1 MITPL
6 RRVGIVV
13 LAMFAALFVS
23 SSVIHVVA
31 SEDIAEDSRNVRTLY
46 ESFSAERGQ
55 ILVGGVPIARSI
67 PVDTQFK
74 FLRTYSDGELYAPV
88 VGYYTLNQGN
98 AGIESALNSV
108 LTGQANS
115 QAFEQL
121 VALVTGTTPEGASV
135 ALTIDPALQQ
145 VAWDA
150 LGDRRGAVVALDP
163 ATGRIL
169 AMVSKPSFD
178 PTPLASHQGSIVLD
192 AYNLLNEDPANPL
205 ANRAIAGDQYF
216 PGSVFKVIMMAAA
229 LESGRY
235 SADSEFPNPAELA
248 LPLSTDTIKNSGGRL
263 CGGEETVTLEEAFR
277 LSCNIPYADL
287 GLELGENTIGS
298 LADAFGFG
306 ATLEIP
312 LRVTPSTFPRGMDQ
326 AQLMLASFGQYDVRV
341 TPLQVAMM
349 SAAIANNGDL
359 MRPNLVD
366 SIIAPNLRVLQG
378 FEPALYSS
386 PVSPSTAR
394 ELTRMMVGNV
404 SQGVANNAAIVG
416 MDVAGKTGTAE
427 TGLDN
432 GRSFWFTGFAPADA
446 PQVVVAVVVE
456 GDAAEGSGNSVAA
469 PIARRVM
476 EAVIKG

>member
-229 LESGRY
+229 LDSGRY
-235 SADSEFPNPAELA
+235 SAESEFPNPAELA

-277 LSCNIPYADL
+277 LSCNIPYAEL

>member
-55 ILVGGVPIARSI
+55 ILVGGVPVARSI

-74 FLRTYSDGELYAPV
+74 FLRTYSDGEIYAPV

-98 AGIESALNSV
+98 AGIESALNGV

-121 VALVTGTTPEGASV
+121 VALVTGTSPEGASV

-178 PTPLASHQGSIVLD
+178 PNPLASHQSSVVLD
-192 AYNLLNEDPANPL
+192 AYTMLNDDPANPL

-216 PGSVFKVIMMAAA
+216 PGSVFKILMMAAA
-229 LESGRY
+229 LDSGRY
-235 SADSEFPNPAELA
+235 SAESEFPNPAELA

-263 CGGEETVTLEEAFR
+263 CGGGETVTLEEAFR
-277 LSCNIPYADL
+277 LSCNIPYAEL

-326 AQLMLASFGQYDVRV
+326 AQLMLSSFGQYDVRV

-359 MRPNLVD
+359 MRPNLID

-378 FEPALYSS
+378 FEPTIYSS
-386 PVSPSTAR
+386 PVSPSTAL

-404 SQGVANNAAIVG
+404 SQGVASNAAIVG

-427 TGLDN
+427 TGLDT

-456 GDAAEGSGNSVAA
+456 GDDSEGSGNSVAA
-469 PIARRVM
+469 PIARKVM
-476 EAVIKG
+476 EAVINR

>member
-55 ILVGGVPIARSI
+55 ILVGGVPVARSI

-74 FLRTYSDGELYAPV
+74 FMRTYSDGELYAPV

-98 AGIESALNSV
+98 AGIESALNGV

-121 VALVTGTTPEGASV
+121 VALVTGTSPEGASV
-135 ALTIDPALQQ
+135 ALTIDPSLQQ

-178 PTPLASHQGSIVLD
+178 PNPLASHQSSVVLD
-192 AYNLLNEDPANPL
+192 AYTMLNDDPANPL

-216 PGSVFKVIMMAAA
+216 PGSVFKILMMAAA
-229 LESGRY
+229 LDSGRY
-235 SADSEFPNPAELA
+235 SAESEFPNPAELA

-263 CGGEETVTLEEAFR
+263 CGGGETVTLEEAFR
-277 LSCNIPYADL
+277 LSCNIPYAEL

-326 AQLMLASFGQYDVRV
+326 AQLMLSSFGQYDVRV

-378 FEPALYSS
+378 FEPTIYSS
-386 PVSPSTAR
+386 PVSPSTAL

-404 SQGVANNAAIVG
+404 SQGVASNAAIVG

-427 TGLDN
+427 TGLDT

-456 GDAAEGSGNSVAA
+456 GDDSEGSGNSVAA
-469 PIARRVM
+469 PIARKVM
-476 EAVIKG
+476 EAVINR

>member
-98 AGIESALNSV
+98 AGIESALNAV

-135 ALTIDPALQQ
+135 ALTIDPAVQQ

-150 LGDRRGAVVALDP
+150 LGDQRGAVVALDP

-178 PTPLASHQGSIVLD
+178 PNPLASHQSSVVLD
-192 AYNLLNEDPANPL
+192 AYNTLNDDPANPL

-216 PGSVFKVIMMAAA
+216 PGSVFKVLMMAAA
-229 LESGRY
+229 LDSGRY
-235 SADSEFPNPAELA
+235 SAESEFPNPAELA

-277 LSCNIPYADL
+277 LSCNIPYAEL

-326 AQLMLASFGQYDVRV
+326 AQLMLSSFGQYDVRV

-378 FEPALYSS
+378 FEPAVYSS

-394 ELTRMMVGNV
+394 DLTRMMVGNV
-404 SQGVANNAAIVG
+404 SQGVASNAAIVG
-416 MDVAGKTGTAE
+416 INVAGKTGTAE
-427 TGLDN
+427 TGIDT
-432 GRSFWFTGFAPADA
+432 GRSFWFTGFAPAEA

-456 GDAAEGSGNSVAA
+456 GDRSEGSGNSVAA
-469 PIARRVM
+469 PIARKIM
-476 EAVIKG
+476 EAVIKR

>member
-31 SEDIAEDSRNVRTLY
+31 SEDIALDSRNVRTLY

-55 ILVGGVPIARSI
+55 ILVGGVPVARSI
-67 PVDTQFK
+67 PVETQFK
-74 FLRTYSDGELYAPV
+74 FLRTYSDSELYAPV

-121 VALVTGTTPEGASV
+121 IALVTGTTPEGASV
-135 ALTIDPALQQ
+135 ALTIDPKIQRI
-145 VAWDA
+145 AWDA
-150 LGDRRGAVVALDP
+150 LGDQRGAVVALDP

-178 PTPLASHQGSIVLD
+178 PNPLASHQNSVVLD
-192 AYNLLNEDPANPL
+192 AYNTLSDDPSNPL
-205 ANRAIAGDQYF
+205 ANRVIAGDQYF
-216 PGSVFKVIMMAAA
+216 PGSVFKVLMVAAA
-229 LESGRY
+229 LDSGRY
-235 SADSEFPNPAELA
+235 SAESEFPNPPELA
-248 LPLSTDTIKNSGGRL
+248 LPLSTDTVKNSGGRL

-277 LSCNIPYADL
+277 LSCNIPFAEL
-287 GLELGENTIGS
+287 GLELGENAIGS

-326 AQLMLASFGQYDVRV
+326 AQLMLSSFGQYDVRV

-366 SIIAPNLRVLQG
+366 SIIAPNLRVLQD
-378 FEPALYSS
+378 FQPTIYSS

-394 ELTRMMVGNV
+394 ELTRMMVSNV
-404 SQGVANNAAIVG
+404 SQGVASNAAILGV
-416 MDVAGKTGTAE
+416 DVAGKTGTAE
-427 TGLDN
+427 TGLDT
-432 GRSFWFTGFAPADA
+432 GRSFWFTGFAPAEA

-456 GDAAEGSGNSVAA
+456 GDRSEGSGNSVAA
-469 PIARRVM
+469 PIARKVM
-476 EAVIKG
+476 AAVMSG

>member
-98 AGIESALNSV
+98 AGIESALNAV

-135 ALTIDPALQQ
+135 ALTIDPAVQQ

-150 LGDRRGAVVALDP
+150 LGDQRGAVVALDP

-178 PTPLASHQGSIVLD
+178 PNPLASHQSSVVLD
-192 AYNLLNEDPANPL
+192 AYNTLNDDPANPL

-216 PGSVFKVIMMAAA
+216 PGSVFKVLMMAAA
-229 LESGRY
+229 LDSGRY
-235 SADSEFPNPAELA
+235 SAESEFPNPAELA

-277 LSCNIPYADL
+277 LSCNIPYAEL

-326 AQLMLASFGQYDVRV
+326 AQLMLSSFGQYDVRV

-378 FEPALYSS
+378 FEPAVYSS

-404 SQGVANNAAIVG
+404 SQGVASNAAIVG

-427 TGLDN
+427 TGIDT
-432 GRSFWFTGFAPADA
+432 GRSFWFTGFAPAEA

-456 GDAAEGSGNSVAA
+456 GDRSEGSGNSVAA
-469 PIARRVM
+469 PIARKIM
-476 EAVIKG
+476 EAVIKR

>member
-235 SADSEFPNPAELA
+235 SAESEFPNPAELA

-277 LSCNIPYADL
+277 LSCNIPYAEL

>member
-31 SEDIAEDSRNVRTLY
+31 SEDIALDSRNVRTLY

-55 ILVGGVPIARSI
+55 ILVGGVPVARSI
-67 PVDTQFK
+67 PVETQFK
-74 FLRTYSDGELYAPV
+74 FLRTYSDSELYAPV

-121 VALVTGTTPEGASV
+121 IALVTGTTPEGASV
-135 ALTIDPALQQ
+135 ALTIDPKIQRI
-145 VAWDA
+145 AWDA
-150 LGDRRGAVVALDP
+150 LGDQRGAVVALDP

-178 PTPLASHQGSIVLD
+178 PNPLASHQNSVVLD
-192 AYNLLNEDPANPL
+192 AYNTLSDDPSNPL
-205 ANRAIAGDQYF
+205 ANRVIAGDQYF
-216 PGSVFKVIMMAAA
+216 PGSVFKVLMVAAA
-229 LESGRY
+229 LDSGRY
-235 SADSEFPNPAELA
+235 SAESEFPNPPELA
-248 LPLSTDTIKNSGGRL
+248 LPLSTDTVKNSGGRL

-277 LSCNIPYADL
+277 LSCNIPFAEL
-287 GLELGENTIGS
+287 GLELGENAIGS

-326 AQLMLASFGQYDVRV
+326 AQLMLSSFGQYDVRV

-366 SIIAPNLRVLQG
+366 SIIAPNLRVLQD
-378 FEPALYSS
+378 FQPTIYSS

-394 ELTRMMVGNV
+394 ELTRMMVSNV
-404 SQGVANNAAIVG
+404 SQGVASNAAILGV
-416 MDVAGKTGTAE
+416 DVAGKTGTAE
-427 TGLDN
+427 TGLDT
-432 GRSFWFTGFAPADA
+432 GRSFWFTGFAPAEA

-456 GDAAEGSGNSVAA
+456 GDRSEGSGNSVAA
-469 PIARRVM
+469 PIARKVM
-476 EAVIKG
+476 EAVMSG

>member
-23 SSVIHVVA
+23 SSAIHVVA
-31 SEDIAEDSRNVRTLY
+31 SEDIAEDSRNVRNLY

-135 ALTIDPALQQ
+135 ALTIDPDVQQ

-150 LGDRRGAVVALDP
+150 LGNRRGAVVALDP

-178 PTPLASHQGSIVLD
+178 PNPLASHQSSVVLD
-192 AYNLLNEDPANPL
+192 AYNSLSDDPANPL

-216 PGSVFKVIMMAAA
+216 PGSVFKVLMMAAA
-229 LESGRY
+229 LDSGRY
-235 SADSEFPNPAELA
+235 SAESEFPNPAELA
-248 LPLSTDTIKNSGGRL
+248 LPLSTNTVKNSGGRL

-277 LSCNIPYADL
+277 LSCNIPYAEL
-287 GLELGENTIGS
+287 GLELGETAIGS

-312 LRVTPSTFPRGMDQ
+312 LRVTPSSFPRGMDQ
-326 AQLMLASFGQYDVRV
+326 AQLMLSSFGQYDVRV

-378 FEPALYSS
+378 FEPTLYSS

-404 SQGVANNAAIVG
+404 SQGVASNAAIVG
-416 MDVAGKTGTAE
+416 IDVAGKTGTAE
-427 TGLDN
+427 TGLDT
-432 GRSFWFTGFAPADA
+432 GRSFWFTGFAPAEA
-446 PQVVVAVVVE
+446 PEVVVAVVVE
-456 GDAAEGSGNSVAA
+456 GDRSEGSGNSVAA
-469 PIARRVM
+469 PIARKVM
-476 EAVIKG
+476 EAVINR